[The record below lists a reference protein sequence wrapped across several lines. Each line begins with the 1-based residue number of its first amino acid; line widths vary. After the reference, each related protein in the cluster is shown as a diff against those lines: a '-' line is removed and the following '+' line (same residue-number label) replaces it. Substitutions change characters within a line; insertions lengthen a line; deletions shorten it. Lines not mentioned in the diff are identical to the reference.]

1 MSDYLLMNGEYMNKT
16 RNAEK
21 GHIAVHILLYA
32 LCVLLVVFYLLVFW
46 WGKHPQVGMEYR
58 MYYLTH
64 ELSDWPG
71 YGNLSYEYGTKEYC
85 TKLKDRQGRPVDYK
99 VCQRKGKGWK
109 EEQYDGSVND
119 GKESSVYYRMNSEKQ
134 APVLACNI
142 KTFSGEGKVSV
153 YAGDKQIGT
162 FDNTGDYEYQMD
174 KVEQNELLTIRFV
187 AEDCTFTL
195 WSIEI
200 N

>member
-1 MSDYLLMNGEYMNKT
+1 MNKT
-16 RNAEK
+16 RNTEK
-21 GHIAVHILLYA
+21 GHTVVHILLYA

-46 WGKHPQVGMEYR
+46 WGKNPQVGMEYR

-71 YGNLSYEYGTKEYC
+71 YGNLAYDFGTVEYC
-85 TKLKDRQGRPVDYK
+85 TELKDRENRPVTYK
-99 VCQRKGKGWK
+99 VCQRKGQGWK
-109 EEQYDGSVND
+109 EEQYDGSVNA
-119 GKESSVYYRMNSEKQ
+119 GRESFIYYRMNTQKQ
-134 APVLACNI
+134 NPILRINI
-142 KTFSGEGKVSV
+142 KTFSGEGDVSV
-153 YAGDKQIGT
+153 YAGDQLIGT
-162 FDNTGDYEYQMD
+162 FDKAGDYQYQMD

-187 AEDCTFTL
+187 AEGCTFNL